1 MSIPVQTRDGAALI
15 RRYYELVDAN
25 DVPALVALFQPDA
38 IYCRPGY
45 PELVGHADITD
56 FYANV
61 RKFRA
66 GAHTLTAVLDT
77 GDRVAVH
84 GSFRGELHDG
94 SSMWLRFADFFEIGH
109 DGRFT
114 RRDTYYF
121 APLG

>member
-1 MSIPVQTRDGAALI
+1 MTTTQIRTGEELI
-15 RRYYELVDAN
+15 RHCYALVDSNAV
-25 DVPALVALFQPDA
+25 DDLVALFAPDA

-45 PELVGHADITD
+45 PELVGHADITR
-56 FYANV
+56 FYAHQ

-66 GAHTLTAVLDT
+66 GAHTLTAVLDA
-77 GDRVAVH
+77 GRRLAVH

-94 SSMWLRFADFFEIGH
+94 SAMDLRFADFFTVGA